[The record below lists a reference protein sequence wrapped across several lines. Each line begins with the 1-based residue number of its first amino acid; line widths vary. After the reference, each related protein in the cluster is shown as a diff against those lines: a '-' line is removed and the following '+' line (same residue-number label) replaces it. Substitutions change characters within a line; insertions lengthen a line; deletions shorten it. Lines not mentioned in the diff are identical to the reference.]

1 MVLAKTG
8 YTKTSADNFMIDA
21 ATIFTDFKYDKDTKE
36 FTGTPLGATQ
46 GGVEV
51 NIEQSYR
58 KIEADGAYVMDVVGL
73 NVMESATATVKA
85 NLMELTAENLRRS
98 LNATMEAATDE
109 DAPAGYQ
116 IIKTK
121 RYLADTDYI
130 ENMAVCGI
138 HTGTKQPIIFAL
150 DNGLVKSPLQ
160 LKTED
165 NKEGV
170 VEQEITANASY
181 EQLAKDEFPWRI
193 YHPGTGSTPPE
204 AGGGQ

>member
-1 MVLAKTG
+1 MGLPKTG
-8 YTKTSADNFMIDA
+8 YTEKSAENFMIDA
-21 ATIFTDFKYDKDTKE
+21 ATIFTDFKYDKDSKE

-98 LNATMEAATDE
+98 LNATIAKATEDEAPD
-109 DAPAGYQ
+109 GYQ
-116 IIKTK
+116 VIKTK
-121 RYLADTDYI
+121 RYLDNSDYI

-160 LKTED
+160 IKTED

-181 EQLAKDEFPWRI
+181 EQLANDEFPWRI
-193 YHPGTGSTPPE
+193 YHPGDGQNVTTP
-204 AGGGQ
+204 